1 MVKLLGGGLKD
12 VCRQE
17 YVEPFYKVVGALE
30 GPGEEPEPRKRG
42 SQKERRLGAGEGST
56 EEEQV
61 QPPPP
66 PSARDRRMEE
76 MVSELVPG
84 KTGGEL

>member
-1 MVKLLGGGLKD
+1 MVRLLGGGLKD

-17 YVEPFYKVVGALE
+17 YAEPFYKVLGALE
-30 GPGEEPEPRKRG
+30 GLGEEPELRKWG
-42 SQKERRLGAGEGST
+42 GQKEGRLGAGEGST

-66 PSARDRRMEE
+66 PSARDGRMEE
-76 MVSELVPG
+76 TVSELVAG

>member
-1 MVKLLGGGLKD
+1 M
-12 VCRQE
+12 
-17 YVEPFYKVVGALE
+17 
-30 GPGEEPEPRKRG
+30 
-42 SQKERRLGAGEGST
+42 GAGEGST

-66 PSARDRRMEE
+66 PSARDGRMEE
-76 MVSELVPG
+76 TVSELVAG